1 VRDIISVKKI
11 TFSRCSF
18 TLFLYDFDGVMTDN
32 KVTVGEDGKESV
44 VCNRSDGLAVSI
56 IKDWGIHQAIISTET
71 NKVVASRALKLGI
84 PCIHGILNKKDIVL
98 QYCKQLAV
106 DLRETLYIGNDLND
120 LDAMCIVGYPVC
132 PNDAY
137 KEIKKIAK
145 LILPVAGGCGVIREL
160 LNYLQLKE

>member
-1 VRDIISVKKI
+1 MKKI
-11 TFSRCSF
+11 SFCGCSLA
-18 TLFLYDFDGVMTDN
+18 LFLYDFDGVMTDN
-32 KVTVGEDGKESV
+32 KVIVGEDGKESI

-56 IKDWGIHQAIISTET
+56 IKGWGVHQAIISTET
-71 NKVVASRALKLGI
+71 NKVVTSRASKLGI
-84 PCIHGILNKKDIVL
+84 PCVQGISNKKDTVL
-98 QYCKQLAV
+98 QYCEQLAV
-106 DLRETLYIGNDLND
+106 SLQEILYIGNDLND

-145 LILPVAGGCGVIREL
+145 LILPVGGGCGVIREL